1 MITRSLFTCPFVGLV
16 AATAFLVSSPALG
29 DYEHEPILRE
39 LVATKLR
46 AIAEDPTVIAAVMA
60 QNAESEAITSAEIEQ
75 LDKEWRAE
83 TQSSEQ
89 PLISRILG
97 NPLSKHLK
105 QAEEQAKG
113 LITEIIVMDGKGLNV
128 GISDVTSDYWQ
139 GDEDKW
145 IKTYPVGPNAIFV
158 DEIEVDESTQTLQSQ
173 VSFSVVDPAT
183 NAVIGAVTFG
193 IDMDA
198 LGG

>member
-1 MITRSLFTCPFVGLV
+1 
-16 AATAFLVSSPALG
+16 
-29 DYEHEPILRE
+29 LRE

-46 AIAEDPTVIAAVMA
+46 AIAEDPAVISAVMS
-60 QNAESEAITSAEIEQ
+60 QNAENVAITSAEIER
-75 LDKEWRAE
+75 LDKQWRAE
-83 TQSSEQ
+83 TQSAEQ
-89 PLISRILG
+89 PLISRILD
-97 NPLSKHLK
+97 NSVSKHLK

-128 GISDVTSDYWQ
+128 GVSDVTSDYWQ

-145 IKTYPVGPNAIFV
+145 IKTFPVGPDAIFV

-183 NAVIGAVTFG
+183 HAVIGAVTFG